1 MKTIKSILYSA
12 VGVAMLGMSA
22 GCTNL
27 DEVAYSEVVDDG
39 HEFSEMERTAMFY
52 PVYNSLRDFVWGWF
66 GFTDLADM
74 ASDLWCVPYRYRLGR
89 PLCAHS

>member
-1 MKTIKSILYSA
+1 
-12 VGVAMLGMSA
+12 MSA

-74 ASDLWCVPYRYRLGR
+74 ASDLWCVPYRIGIGWGDLYV
-89 PLCAHS
+89 PTHKHEFHSKIDFF